1 VGILI
6 WFIRKI
12 PPRKTLPK
20 ESPPATPAK
29 SASPASEAVPA
40 GHVAHVAQASNVG
53 RDTCKMATSG
63 PGGQGD
69 LFLTNSSAFM
79 PLAAPVVGLN
89 PIGQG
94 GELASPQT
102 MCGSVVNPAQV
113 ALLNSADLNIDPA
126 IQAQWAVNY
135 EIPAQTNTTAERSGA
150 YWAKNWEFMGPLPP
164 FSPPGQPGPQDPQL
178 AYASAVTAAL
188 DSQGEKFSPGTGPGT
203 GGSDVTA
210 TYMNELQ
217 QIPGSHF
224 ETFAASWD
232 SSKTPMVVER
242 RSHLP
247 QQAARWVVAKMNEE
261 FRASHPCFSLAGRE
275 HFELSNPP
283 QNCGDTANP
292 KPDPITLIRVFES
305 RLQTNVPLAKGVA
318 CANSDA
324 VGQKLFLTLEIGNH
338 VSGGAGGMFHTVVT
352 IDNRGNFIDYTR
364 PDRDEK
370 QTFVLPRT
378 RTN

>member
-1 VGILI
+1 
-6 WFIRKI
+6 
-12 PPRKTLPK
+12 
-20 ESPPATPAK
+20 
-29 SASPASEAVPA
+29 
-40 GHVAHVAQASNVG
+40 
-53 RDTCKMATSG
+53 
-63 PGGQGD
+63 
-69 LFLTNSSAFM
+69 
-79 PLAAPVVGLN
+79 
-89 PIGQG
+89 
-94 GELASPQT
+94 
-102 MCGSVVNPAQV
+102 
-113 ALLNSADLNIDPA
+113 
-126 IQAQWAVNY
+126 
-135 EIPAQTNTTAERSGA
+135 
-150 YWAKNWEFMGPLPP
+150 MGPLPP

-188 DSQGEKFSPGTGPGT
+188 DSQGEKFAHTYT
-203 GGSDVTA
+203 TSDSTA
-210 TYMNELQ
+210 TYLNELQ

-305 RLQTNVPLAKGVA
+305 RLQTNVPLAKG
-318 CANSDA
+318 NA

-352 IDNRGNFIDYTR
+352 IDHRGNFIDYTR

-378 RTN
+378 RTD